1 VHCSTTVRT
10 KLQGAPTNYQPLT
23 IAVVGLSKR
32 WRLHRQTGDCR

>member
-23 IAVVGLSKR
+23 IAVGLRLSKR
-32 WRLHRQTGDCR
+32 